1 MRPIISQEGVQAE
14 QGAGSPV
21 TSSPAQDQQARL
33 ERELLESFLASARWR
48 PVKPLHF
55 NESIVILRGNLVP
68 HYHAVFDHATDRY
81 VELRYPHP
89 HGGWRTVPLPADRAP
104 LLIDRRQ
111 QPHIRPRGA
120 YRKQAGESAPAGP
133 PVAKA
138 DGTEPIP
145 PPAEGDIG
153 TDASRGTLNADHV
166 EEKHGPDR

>member
-1 MRPIISQEGVQAE
+1 MRQTTSHEEAE
-14 QGAGSPV
+14 QGPRP
-21 TSSPAQDQQARL
+21 PAPSLQDQQARL
-33 ERELLESFLASARWR
+33 ERELLESFLSSPRWR
-48 PVKPLHF
+48 PVKPVHF
-55 NESIVILRGNLVP
+55 NESIVILRGHPVP

-120 YRKQAGESAPAGP
+120 YRKQAGEHPPAAPIAH
-133 PVAKA
+133 A
-138 DGTEPIP
+138 DGTEHVPS
-145 PPAEGDIG
+145 PAEEDIG
-153 TDASRGTLNADHV
+153 TDASRGTLNADHF